1 MSTLVIQLAARA
13 RLRARSPGGAEPD
26 TARPQRDYAYALS
39 ADGNTISA
47 QGECAA
53 TLLPRADSVA
63 LVLAESD
70 VAWHRIALPKAPPA
84 RLRAALAGVLEDA
97 LLEEADKVHFAVA
110 PQAVPGAPTWI
121 AVVEKPWLQAELAA
135 LERANVFVDRVLP
148 QAWPDDPPSAH
159 FTTAA
164 DADADAST
172 WLHWAHADGVAALRL
187 RGGLARQLL
196 PQPLPPGTQVS
207 ATPAAVAA
215 AEQWLD
221 MPVIV
226 MTPAERA
233 LRATHSLWNL
243 RQFDLARRHRGIRAL
258 RDTLRRVQSPA
269 WRPLRWGLAA
279 LVATQLVGLNAW
291 AWHLRSQLDERRSAE
306 VALLQ
311 SAFPQVRAVLD
322 APVQMR
328 RELAQLR
335 AAAGK
340 PDEGDLEPL
349 LQATAAAWP
358 SERAAV
364 EQLRF
369 EPGRLTLG
377 AANWSPQQIEQFRA
391 QLRPQGLQVES
402 VDGRLVV
409 SRMRGVGATT

>member
-13 RLRARSPGGAEPD
+13 RLRARSPGSAEPD
-26 TARPQRDYAYALS
+26 AVRPQRDYAFALS

-47 QGECAA
+47 QDECAA
-53 TLLPRADSVA
+53 TLLPAADSVA

-70 VAWHRIALPKAPPA
+70 VAWHRIALPKAPLA

-97 LLEEADKVHFAVA
+97 LLEDADKVHFAVA

-121 AVVEKPWLQAELAA
+121 AVVDKPWLQAELAA

-148 QAWPDDPPSAH
+148 QTWPDDPPSAH
-159 FTTAA
+159 FATAA
-164 DADADAST
+164 GADESP

-187 RGGLARQLL
+187 QGGLARQLL
-196 PQPLPPGTQVS
+196 PQPLPPGTHVS

-243 RQFDLARRHRGIRAL
+243 RQFDLARRSRGIRAL

-291 AWHLRSQLDERRSAE
+291 AWDLRSQVDERRSAE

-328 RELAQLR
+328 REVAQLR

-349 LQATAAAWP
+349 LQAAAAAWP

-402 VDGRLVV
+402 VEGRLVV
-409 SRMRGVGATT
+409 TRMRSSGATT

>member
-13 RLRARSPGGAEPD
+13 RLRARSPGRAEPD
-26 TARPQRDYAYALS
+26 AVRPQRDYAFALS

-53 TLLPRADSVA
+53 TLLPAADSVA

-70 VAWHRIALPKAPPA
+70 VAWHRIALPKAPLA

-97 LLEEADKVHFAVA
+97 LLEDADKVHFAVA

-121 AVVEKPWLQAELAA
+121 AVVDKPWLQAELAA

-148 QAWPDDPPSAH
+148 QTWPDDPPSAH
-159 FTTAA
+159 FATAA
-164 DADADAST
+164 GADESP

-187 RGGLARQLL
+187 QGGLARQLL
-196 PQPLPPGTQVS
+196 PQPLPPGTHVS

-243 RQFDLARRHRGIRAL
+243 RQFDLARRSRGIRAL

-291 AWHLRSQLDERRSAE
+291 AWDLRSQVDERRSAE

-328 RELAQLR
+328 REVAQLR

-349 LQATAAAWP
+349 LQAAAAAWP

-402 VDGRLVV
+402 VEGRLVV
-409 SRMRGVGATT
+409 TRMRSSGATT